1 MNNID
6 WRYIEMATKELALHE
21 KLEIHELV
29 ILKTSCVTKAVA
41 MSGLVQDEKLRA
53 LIEEDI
59 DNSAQAI
66 DELKALLIS

>member
-1 MNNID
+1 
-6 WRYIEMATKELALHE
+6 MAVKELALHE
-21 KLEIHELV
+21 KLEIHELL

-41 MSGLVQDEKLRA
+41 MSGLVQDEKLKT

-59 DNSAQAI
+59 MNSAQAV

>member
-1 MNNID
+1 
-6 WRYIEMATKELALHE
+6 MATKELALHE
-21 KLEIHELV
+21 KLEIHELL

-41 MSGLVQDEKLRA
+41 MSGLVQDERLKA

-59 DNSAQAI
+59 ENSAQAV

>member
-1 MNNID
+1 M
-6 WRYIEMATKELALHE
+6 
-21 KLEIHELV
+21 

-41 MSGLVQDEKLRA
+41 MSGLVQDEKLKA

-59 DNSAQAI
+59 ENSAQAI